1 MIAPALVSGF
11 AADLKAA
18 PFGHAATAPT
28 WPEEGDP
35 EYWDRIR
42 DQFTFPRD
50 EAFFDTGTIG
60 AVSWPVLER
69 VIEDLRTLQPT
80 VTRWASGLQ
89 KLCFRRDRY
98 CTLP

>member
-18 PFGHAATAPT
+18 TLAPAPP
-28 WPEEGDP
+28 WPDEGDP

-50 EAFFDTGTIG
+50 EAFFNTGTIG
-60 AVSWPVLER
+60 AVSRPVLER
-69 VIEDLRTLQPT
+69 VIEDLRTLQTT

-89 KLCFRRDRY
+89 KLCFR
-98 CTLP
+98 